1 MNPFK
6 YKTMI
11 KHLQESWLQNKM
23 QKSIMGKLH
32 CKKQE
37 VDQNVRMLV
46 SLYFTTRSEV
56 ETIKNMMIQ
65 TS

>member
-11 KHLQESWLQNKM
+11 KDLQESWLQNKM
-23 QKSIMGKLH
+23 QKSIMGKLN

-46 SLYFTTRSEV
+46 SLYFTTRSET
-56 ETIKNMMIQ
+56 ETIKNMMIR